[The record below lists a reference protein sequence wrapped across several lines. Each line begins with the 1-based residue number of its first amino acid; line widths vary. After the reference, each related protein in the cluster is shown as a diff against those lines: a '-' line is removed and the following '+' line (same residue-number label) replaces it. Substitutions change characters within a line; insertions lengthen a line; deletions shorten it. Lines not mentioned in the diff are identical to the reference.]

1 MKDKLN
7 FYINGQ
13 WVESESNEK
22 IEIIN
27 PANEELIGHVT
38 SGTKGDID
46 RAVSAAAD
54 AFKTFQFTS
63 KEDRI
68 EILNNIIAEYENRYD
83 DLVQTITEGSSIHR
97 N

>member
-1 MKDKLN
+1 MKDKLH

-46 RAVSAAAD
+46 RAVSAASE
-54 AFKTFQFTS
+54 AFQTFQFTS

-68 EILNNIIAEYENRYD
+68 EILNNIIAEYENR
-83 DLVQTITEGSSIHR
+83 
-97 N
+97 